1 MTAPDDDAQALRWIR
16 GVVSRLADPAP
27 EQLRYLRQSGID
39 GIVDELA
46 LEFEDTLPFVS
57 RLEAHGVVP
66 AGTGA
71 RFAAVNEL
79 LDQMSDAG
87 DEVWSEAALSADPRW
102 EQVRRYAGDALANL
116 PE

>member
-1 MTAPDDDAQALRWIR
+1 
-16 GVVSRLADPAP
+16 
-27 EQLRYLRQSGID
+27 
-39 GIVDELA
+39 
-46 LEFEDTLPFVS
+46 
-57 RLEAHGVVP
+57 
-66 AGTGA
+66 
-71 RFAAVNEL
+71 VNEL